1 MKYLKMLSILLPIL
15 LLGISTTYAETQGS
29 IGSTSSGNSVVSLNI
44 PELVG
49 ISGLSD
55 ISLSTSNMSTPA
67 TGNTTACIYTNSQNS
82 GQYNIT
88 ATSASD
94 TSSTGTFYASNGST
108 KLEYTAKWNDGTTD
122 TTLTSGTTLTNQT
135 GANET
140 SINCSGGSN
149 STLTVTF
156 ETADMQAVPAGN
168 YTDTVTLEVAPI

>member
-122 TTLTSGTTLTNQT
+122 TTLTSGTTLTKSDRGQRNFNKLLWRIKFIRLQ
-135 GANET
+135 
-140 SINCSGGSN
+140 
-149 STLTVTF
+149 
-156 ETADMQAVPAGN
+156 
-168 YTDTVTLEVAPI
+168 